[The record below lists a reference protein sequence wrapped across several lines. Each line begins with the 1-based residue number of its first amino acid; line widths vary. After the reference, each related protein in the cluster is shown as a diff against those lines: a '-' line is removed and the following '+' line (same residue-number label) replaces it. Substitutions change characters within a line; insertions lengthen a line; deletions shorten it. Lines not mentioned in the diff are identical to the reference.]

1 MVYSKSKKGIEMSVN
16 IIVMLVIGLTILGL
30 VISFV
35 TNFLGSAED
44 QFVGSLSDDDRTKLE
59 QVERQGGNF
68 AFLSGTLN
76 VQKESD
82 QRSKL
87 YMKIR
92 NPTDTEF
99 LFSGG
104 ELLDGSGDLTVSF
117 SYGAGVSGNQA
128 EDPVVFAPAI
138 SLANGEVGAF
148 PLEVVAGPDVTPGVY
163 YATFT
168 AMIGEEEYSEV
179 VTIEVE

>member
-1 MVYSKSKKGIEMSVN
+1 MVQFNSKKAMEMSVN

-99 LFSGG
+99 VFDGG
-104 ELLDGSGDLTVSF
+104 ELLESGDLSVSF
-117 SYGAGVSGNQA
+117 SYGAGVSGNQG

-138 SLANGEVGAF
+138 SLQNGEVGAF
-148 PLEVVAGPDVTPGVY
+148 PLEVVAGVDVTPGVY
-163 YATFT
+163 YGAFT
-168 AMIGEEEYSEV
+168 AIIGGEEYTEV